1 MHKCAIVLKRF
12 EERIKS
18 TVLPDVTFTKI
29 NPNKS
34 HLQQGVKYFYNYLS
48 IILTSRY
55 YLNLHVAEFMRFT
68 FLALLWHVN
77 LKQNKAM
84 KLKHILLFIFL
95 GFSTVTTLN
104 AQQNWTL
111 NQCIS
116 YAVENNIN
124 LREFDILNQL
134 SLENLNQSKRELLP
148 SFSASTDAGISYGR
162 SIDPITNGYVNT
174 EFFNNSYSL
183 RTSITVFDGFRL
195 QNQIKYEKFRK
206 QVSEYNRLNA
216 IDDLAFQVMT
226 SFFDVIYYEGMLKIA
241 NEQVEAS
248 KLNLKTTEKQV
259 EVGLKAQTDLLE
271 MRANIE
277 SEELNRIQIENKRK
291 TALLQLK
298 QQMNFTSP
306 EEMQLV
312 EEPELV
318 TSESIADPQSLFNQ
332 YTSWSPYYQ
341 SFEAN
346 LKATEKTLSLSRSQ
360 LFPSVSAGGSLNT
373 GFSQTNKN
381 ESGNIIGFND
391 QIKNNQRQYL
401 GASLYIPVFN
411 RWASRSDIKKAKLEV
426 DRAQTILESE
436 KQKLYFEMANDL
448 TDMESLYKEY
458 IQFEKRSEVDDLAY
472 KAAAKKLEQGLI
484 TVVDFYIA
492 KNRLANTTSQ
502 VLRSKLQWEIK
513 MNTIE
518 FYKGKRFWEMEKSL
532 QSQSQ

>member
-1 MHKCAIVLKRF
+1 MYLKSFTLTVAILIF
-12 EERIKS
+12 IGKS
-18 TVLPDVTFTKI
+18 
-29 NPNKS
+29 
-34 HLQQGVKYFYNYLS
+34 LS
-48 IILTSRY
+48 
-55 YLNLHVAEFMRFT
+55 
-68 FLALLWHVN
+68 
-77 LKQNKAM
+77 
-84 KLKHILLFIFL
+84 
-95 GFSTVTTLN
+95 
-104 AQQNWTL
+104 AQQSWTL

-116 YAVENNIN
+116 FAIENNIN
-124 LREFDILNQL
+124 LKEYDILNKL
-134 SLENLNQSKRELLP
+134 SLEDLNQSKRDLLP
-148 SFSASTDAGISYGR
+148 GLSASSDAGISYGR

-195 QNQIKYEKFRK
+195 QNQIKYKKFRK
-206 QVSEYNRLNA
+206 QISEYNRLNA
-216 IDDLAFQVMT
+216 IDDLAFNVMT

-259 EVGLKAQTDLLE
+259 EVGLKARTDLLE
-271 MRANIE
+271 MYANIE

-298 QQMNFTSP
+298 QQMNFVSS

-312 EEPELV
+312 EESGIV
-318 TSESIADPQSLFNQ
+318 TSENIADPQSLFNQ

-346 LKATEKTLSLSRSQ
+346 LKATEKNLSLSRSQ
-360 LFPSVSAGGSLNT
+360 LFPSVSAGGSVNT

-381 ESGNIIGFND
+381 ESGNIIGFAD
-391 QIKNNQRQYL
+391 QFRYNKRQYL
-401 GASLYIPVFN
+401 GATLYIPVFN
-411 RWASRSDIKKAKLEV
+411 RWAGRSGIKKAKLEI

-436 KQKLYFEMANDL
+436 KQKLYFEMANNL

-458 IQFEKRSEVDDLAY
+458 IQFEKRNEVDDLAY
-472 KAAAKKLEQGLI
+472 NAAVKKLEQGLI

-502 VLRSKLQWEIK
+502 VLRAKLQWEIK
-513 MNTIE
+513 MKTIE
-518 FYKGKRFWEMEKSL
+518 FYKGVRFWEIAPSN
-532 QSQSQ
+532 SP